1 MPGKSIRVAL
11 GGVLAAAFI
20 AAPLA
25 SAPALA
31 ASQPQAPT
39 ATTASPV
46 VINEAYLSGG
56 SAGAAYKNKFIE
68 LYNATDASVSLDGW
82 SLQYRS
88 ATGTANPAG
97 IAPLSGSI
105 PAKGHFL
112 VQASSNGTSGADLPT
127 PDATSTLNFSGTSGT
142 IYLAKK
148 AAAVTGLATGSVT
161 DNADVADLL
170 GYGTSNTFETAA
182 ATAPSGNTD
191 VKSLNRTDGADS
203 NNNSADFKLSASI
216 TPQSAGSPVDPGP
229 VNPTIAAIKDIQ
241 GSTDTSPLVNQTV
254 TTRGVVTAVYPTGG
268 FNGYYIQTEGTGG
281 DLDLST
287 HKASDAV
294 FVYSPSTMS
303 QVQAGDF
310 VEVTGPVTE
319 FKGAS
324 DATSLTEISVAADKL
339 TKLSQAAVA
348 VKPAVVDLP
357 ATAAE
362 RESLEGMLFQPKGSY
377 TVADNYSLNQYGEI
391 GLAAG
396 TTPLVQPNALYPY
409 GSAENTALVASNAAK
424 SIGLDD
430 GASTNFLSAANQ
442 GTPLPYL
449 TTASSLRVG
458 AAVTFSTNVIFD
470 NRNGDY
476 KLQPLTQLTPANA
489 ASVQPASFSDTR
501 SAPAAV
507 GGNLKI
513 ASFNVQ
519 NYFIHTGDQDPACT
533 AYSDRAGNKITVKG
547 GCTQRGAWD
556 AANLQRQQD
565 KVVAGIIGTGADV
578 LSLEEIEN
586 SAKFADSATD
596 RDKALK
602 TLVDALNA
610 KLGSNVWDYVR
621 SPQARPAVSDED
633 VIRTAFI
640 FKTAAAEPVGDSVIL
655 NDAAFTGIAR
665 QPLAQS
671 FKPKGAADSAQ
682 FLAIVNHFKSKG
694 SAPANDPSDTDKGQ
708 GNSNNAR
715 VKQAQALLTFAN
727 TLKAQKNT
735 TKVLLIGDFNAYSK
749 EDPIN
754 TLTAAGYTDL
764 DPQTGKH
771 SYLFDG
777 RVGSLDHVLV
787 SNEFAASITGADI
800 WNINSVE
807 SVALNYSRYNYNVT
821 DYYNTEPYAAS
832 DHDPVVVGLNLS
844 TAPAGP
850 LEVNLLNIND
860 FHGRIDTNTVNFAG
874 TVEQLK
880 AASPAGASAFLSA
893 GDNVSAS
900 LYASAVQK
908 DQPTI
913 DVLNAMGL
921 QASAVGN
928 HEFDSGFAD
937 LKDRIINGGTNAKWD
952 YLGANVY
959 LKGTTTPALD
969 EYKLFT
975 VNGVKIAVVGAVTQE
990 APTLVSPSGIAQ
1002 VDFGDP
1008 VDAVN
1013 RVATKI
1019 KEQKLADVIV
1029 AEYHEGAA
1037 EGTPD
1042 GASLEQELNAPAGQ
1056 NEAFKKIV
1064 NQTSS
1069 VVNAIFTGHTH
1080 KQYAWDAPIP
1090 GVAADAAVKT
1100 RPVLQTGDYGEN
1112 IGQVQLYVDP
1122 ASKQVLSYKQRNVP
1136 RTTTP
1141 AADLVSQFP
1150 VAAKVKGIVDAA
1162 LAYAQAEGDKP
1173 IGKISAD
1180 ITTAQV
1186 LDPATGKYSRDD
1198 RQNESTLGNLVA
1210 NALKSS
1216 LSDPSLGGAEIG
1228 VVNPGGLRADLLYK
1242 AAGAEGDG
1250 VVTVAEANAVLPFL
1264 NNLWTTSLTGA
1275 QFKTLLEQQWQTN
1288 ADGTIPSR
1296 PFLNLGLSK
1305 NVDYTY
1311 DPSKPQGSHVTSIVI
1326 NGAPIDPAKSYR
1338 IGTFSFL
1345 TSGGDNFRIFTEGTN
1360 AKDSGLV
1367 DRDAWFKYLSTE
1379 SASKPIAPD
1388 FTRRALNVT
1397 GAPTSVTENQQVT
1410 VKLQKLDLTSL
1421 GTPASTKVTLRYEP
1435 SGVGGGTGWSVPTA
1449 AVPAVLGTFPVTAG
1463 VATLSFKVPA
1473 ELKGGRFTVT
1483 TDTGTYGRL
1492 PIDIGTTAPPAP
1504 STNWWTWFWK
1514 SLLWLWYS
1522 WQWVWQ
1528 HGLHG

>member
-1 MPGKSIRVAL
+1 MGLALATAFVAT
-11 GGVLAAAFI
+11 
-20 AAPLA
+20 PLVA
-25 SAPALA
+25 APALA
-31 ASQPQAPT
+31 VDATPSASLSS
-39 ATTASPV
+39 SPV
-46 VINEAYLSGG
+46 VINEAYLNGG
-56 SAGAAYKNKFIE
+56 SAGATYKNKFVE
-68 LYNATDASVSLDGW
+68 LYNTSDAPVSLSGW

-88 ATGTANPAG
+88 ATGTA
-97 IAPLSGSI
+97 APTGVAALSGTI
-105 PAKGHFL
+105 AAHGYYLIKG
-112 VQASSNGTSGADLPT
+112 SSNAANGADLPAT
-127 PDATSTLNFSGTSGT
+127 DADASGFSFAAGGGTLV
-142 IYLAKK
+142 LAKK
-148 AAAVTGLATGSVT
+148 ATALNPLATGSVT

-182 ATAPSGNTD
+182 SSAASVT
-191 VKSLNRTDGADS
+191 KSLNRTNFADTNS
-203 NNNSADFKLSASI
+203 NAADFTASATI
-216 TPQSAGSPVDPGP
+216 TPQGADAGPVDPGP
-229 VNPTIAAIKDIQ
+229 GNPTIAAIKDIQ
-241 GSTDTSPLVNQTV
+241 GTTDTSPLVNQTV

-294 FVYSPSTMS
+294 FVYSPSTVT

-310 VEVTGPVTE
+310 VEVTGAVSE
-319 FKGAS
+319 FKGAK
-324 DATSLTEISVAADKL
+324 DVTSLTEITVAADKL
-339 TKLSQAAVA
+339 TKLSQAAIA

-357 ATAAE
+357 ASDAE
-362 RESLEGMLFQPKGSY
+362 RESLEGMLFQPKGDF
-377 TVADNYSLNQYGEI
+377 TVSDNYYLNQYGEI

-396 TTPLVQPNALYPY
+396 TSPLVQPNALYPY
-409 GSAENTALVASNAAK
+409 GSAENTALIASNVAK
-424 SIGLDD
+424 SVTLDD

-442 GTPLPYL
+442 SIPLPYL
-449 TTASSLRVG
+449 TTTSSVRVG
-458 AAVTFSTNVIFD
+458 AAVSFKTNVIFD
-470 NRNGDY
+470 NRNNAY
-476 KLQPLTQLTPANA
+476 KLQPLTHLTPDNA
-489 ASVQPASFSDTR
+489 ASVQPATFSDTR
-501 SAPAAV
+501 SAPANV
-507 GGNLKI
+507 GGDLKI

-519 NYFIHTGDQDPACT
+519 NYFIHTGDLNADTCT
-533 AYSDRAGNKITVKG
+533 AYTDRDGNKLTVKD

-586 SAKFADSATD
+586 SAKFADSAND

-610 KLGSNVWDYVR
+610 KLGSQVWDYVR
-621 SPQARPAVSDED
+621 SPQTRPDVSKED

-655 NDAAFTGIAR
+655 DDAAFTGIAR

-671 FKPKGAADSAQ
+671 FKAKGAPDSEQ

-694 SAPANDPSDTDKGQ
+694 SAPSSDPSDVDLGQ
-708 GNSNNAR
+708 GKANKAR
-715 VKQAQALLTFAN
+715 VAQSQALLSFAD
-727 TLKAQKNT
+727 TLKTQKNT
-735 TKVLLIGDFNAYSK
+735 KKVLLIGDFNAYSK

-754 TLTAAGYTDL
+754 TLTAGGYTDL

-771 SYLFDG
+771 SYLFQG

-807 SVALNYSRYNYNVT
+807 PISLNYSRYNYNVT
-821 DYYNTEPYAAS
+821 NYYNTEPYSAS
-832 DHDPVVVGLNLS
+832 DHDPVVVGLKLKA
-844 TAPAGP
+844 APAKP

-860 FHGRIDTNTVNFAG
+860 FHGRIDANTVNFAG

-880 AASPAGASAFLSA
+880 AASPAGATAFLSA

-928 HEFDSGFAD
+928 HEFDGGFAD
-937 LKDRIINGGTNAKWD
+937 LKDRIINGGNNAKWS

-969 EYKLFT
+969 EYKIFT
-975 VNGVKIAVVGAVTQE
+975 ANGVRIAVVGAVTQE
-990 APTLVSPSGIAQ
+990 APTLVSPGGITQ

-1008 VDAVN
+1008 VEAVN
-1013 RVATKI
+1013 RVAAKL
-1019 KEQKLADVIV
+1019 KDQKLADVVV

-1064 NQTSS
+1064 NQTSAS
-1069 VVNAIFTGHTH
+1069 VNAIFTGHTH

-1100 RPVLQTGDYGEN
+1100 RPVLQTGDYGAN

-1122 ASKQVLSYKQRNVP
+1122 TSKQVLSYTQRNVP

-1150 VAAKVKGIVDAA
+1150 VAAKVKTIVDAA
-1162 LAYAQAEGDKP
+1162 LAYAKAEGDKP

-1186 LDPATGKYSRDD
+1186 FDPATGKYSRDD

-1216 LSDPSLGGAEIG
+1216 LSDPTLGGAEIG
-1228 VVNPGGLRADLLYK
+1228 VVNPGGLRADLLFK
-1242 AAGAEGDG
+1242 ASGAEADG

-1311 DPSKPQGSHVTSIVI
+1311 DPTKPQGSHVTSIVI

-1345 TSGGDNFRIFTEGTN
+1345 TTGGDNFRIFKDGTN

-1379 SASKPIAPD
+1379 SSKAPIAPD

-1397 GAPTSVTENQQVT
+1397 DAPSTVKENQQVT

-1421 GTPASTKVTLRYEP
+1421 GTPLSTKVTVRYEP
-1435 SGVGGGTGWSVPTA
+1435 SGVGGGKGWALPTA
-1449 AVPAVLGTFPVTAG
+1449 AVPADLGTFPVTAG
-1463 VATLSFKVPA
+1463 AATLTFKVPA
-1473 ELKGGRFTVT
+1473 ELKGGRFIVT

-1492 PIDIGTTAPPAP
+1492 PIDIGTSQPTTPPT
-1504 STNWWTWFWK
+1504 SWWNWFWK
-1514 SLLWLWYS
+1514 SLLWLWFS
-1522 WQWVWQ
+1522 WIWVWQ